1 MSTSELH
8 TVDEVVDALGGTGL
22 VADLVKNSDA
32 AVSNWRKAGQFP
44 ANTYLII
51 RGELEKVNKTAPDA
65 LWAMKMAVA
74 L

>member
-1 MSTSELH
+1 MVTTQLD
-8 TVDEVVDALGGTGL
+8 TIDAVVDALGGTGV
-22 VADLVKNSDA
+22 VAGMVKNTDA

-51 RGELEKVNKTAPDA
+51 RGELEKLNKTAPDT

-74 L
+74 S